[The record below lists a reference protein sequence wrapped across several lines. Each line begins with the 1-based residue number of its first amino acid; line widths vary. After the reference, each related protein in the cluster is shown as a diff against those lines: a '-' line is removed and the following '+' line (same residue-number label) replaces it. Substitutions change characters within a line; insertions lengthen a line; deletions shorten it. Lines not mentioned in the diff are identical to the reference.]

1 MSGVTQLK
9 SSVQK
14 GIKNK
19 LVEQFPNLENYIDE
33 IVPKKDNLRIV
44 KW

>member
-1 MSGVTQLK
+1 MQLK

-19 LVEQFPNLENYIDE
+19 LVESYPNMEAYIDD
-33 IVPKKDNLRIV
+33 IIPKKDTLRIV